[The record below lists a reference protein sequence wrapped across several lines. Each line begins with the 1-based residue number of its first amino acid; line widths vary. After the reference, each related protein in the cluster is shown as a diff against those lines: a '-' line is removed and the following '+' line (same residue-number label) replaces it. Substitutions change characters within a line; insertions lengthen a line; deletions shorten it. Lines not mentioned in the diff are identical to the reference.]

1 MISEVRYCIYILRYF
16 NKTKTEPVKLDGLC
30 NLFQSCD
37 DQNIAKK
44 MCEECE
50 EYLCEDCVK
59 AHKRVKVTK
68 DHVITEINV
77 RDDEADTGNG
87 SSSVASREIPCPV
100 HQVTY
105 SVICR

>member
-1 MISEVRYCIYILRYF
+1 
-16 NKTKTEPVKLDGLC
+16 
-30 NLFQSCD
+30 
-37 DQNIAKK
+37 

-77 RDDEADTGNG
+77 RDDEAETGNG
-87 SSSVASREIPCPV
+87 SSSCVSKEIQCPV

-105 SVICR
+105 SAMQQIT